1 MGKYCLQASADRLI
15 KAYGGYYDRRTGAP
29 RFKKRKTNP
38 VTSITLRNNF
48 HDTKEGNVGAIR
60 WLSENELRVT
70 KLGKITVKHRKHIKG
85 QIKEATLKYENGR
98 WYICIVYELYE
109 NRHDEFSY
117 GGLYVGIDFGLT
129 DFLTFSNGKAIA
141 KPALKKINERIQYY
155 QRKLDGK
162 K

>member
-1 MGKYCLQASADRLI
+1 MI
-15 KAYGGYYDRRTGAP
+15 P
-29 RFKKRKTNP
+29 KKVR
-38 VTSITLRNNF
+38 
-48 HDTKEGNVGAIR
+48 VGAIR

-141 KPALKKINERIQYY
+141 KPDLKKINERIQYY